1 LFQNSWLHMLS
12 RWSNVK
18 SCQEL
23 VPY

>member
-12 RWSNVK
+12 RWSKVK